1 MASFSTSKP
10 RGQRAAEVCRS
21 PLGGLFSHR
30 RAHPCRDKNRAYKAD
45 SVRAHAG
52 DFRGRSAYERL
63 RCRQARYR
71 AIRCWLA
78 IPPVHKSALLPAA
91 SARKGHCEPI
101 GKLGVFAVNADF
113 QCMVVNDLYPL
124 KGFCHQIK
132 NVSSEAPAS
141 RMARHL
147 ASSRFLKSGNPQCV
161 NSSCRKSGSP
171 PEDLQYGEC
180 RWRSLQP

>member
-1 MASFSTSKP
+1 METVVYFSTGKTPNNLYVVSSISILSISLYKYTPALVNTPPKISTAAAWLLFPLQKP

-91 SARKGHCEPI
+91 SARK
-101 GKLGVFAVNADF
+101 
-113 QCMVVNDLYPL
+113 
-124 KGFCHQIK
+124 
-132 NVSSEAPAS
+132 
-141 RMARHL
+141 
-147 ASSRFLKSGNPQCV
+147 
-161 NSSCRKSGSP
+161 
-171 PEDLQYGEC
+171 
-180 RWRSLQP
+180 RSLRANRQIGGLCRECGFPMYGRQ